1 MLNRVK
7 ARVFSAFK
15 FGISIRTVL
24 TVLTVLMT
32 DAGDLK
38 QRLLKN
44 LERHGPT
51 LAGLGFIVSEAGN
64 I

>member
-15 FGISIRTVL
+15 FGISIR

-51 LAGLGFIVSEAGN
+51 LAGLGFIAPEAGN